1 MTQDDENVTEAQP
14 LPPHET
20 TASPVEVSVATPR
33 YFGIT
38 PPTLLFGI
46 ATATLAIAITLAIL
60 SHWVAA
66 LVLAALVLVEL
77 ALFMGL
83 ARRKPDTVVAKASV
97 RAIDRARD
105 RAAYLVRATTLRT
118 EAGRRMTRVR
128 HELLELDTRRDR
140 ALRELG
146 AAVYAGDDDAAARVR
161 TELAAIDAEQQ
172 AAEDEMTAIDASTR
186 EHLERGRLHV
196 QQTVV
201 KPPAADESR
210 TPSGS

>member
-1 MTQDDENVTEAQP
+1 MTQDDDVTQAQP

-60 SHWVAA
+60 AHWVAA
-66 LVLAALVLVEL
+66 LLLAGLVLVEL
-77 ALFMGL
+77 ALFLGL
-83 ARRKPDTVVAKASV
+83 ARRKPDTAVAKVSV

-118 EAGRRMTRVR
+118 EAGRRVTRLR
-128 HELLELDTRRDR
+128 HELLELDTRRER
-140 ALRELG
+140 ELRELG
-146 AAVYAGDDDAAARVR
+146 SAVYAGDLEAAERVKR
-161 TELAAIDAEQQ
+161 ELAAIDGDRRAK
-172 AAEDEMTAIDASTR
+172 EDEMTAIDEATR
-186 EHLERGRLHV
+186 EHLERGRLHI
-196 QQTVV
+196 QPTVV
-201 KPPAADESR
+201 KPPAEDESR
-210 TPSGS
+210 TPSGP

>member
-1 MTQDDENVTEAQP
+1 LTQHDENITQPQP

-20 TASPVEVSVATPR
+20 TASPVDISVASPR

-77 ALFMGL
+77 ALFLGL
-83 ARRKPDTVVAKASV
+83 ARRKPDTAVAKASV

-105 RAAYLVRATTLRT
+105 RAAYLVRATTVRT
-118 EAGRRMTRVR
+118 EAGRRMTRLR
-128 HELLELDTRRDR
+128 HELLELDTRRERELR
-140 ALRELG
+140 ALG
-146 AAVYAGDDDAAARVR
+146 AAVYAGDDEVAERVKS
-161 TELAAIDAEQQ
+161 ELAAIDDEQH
-172 AAEDEMTAIDASTR
+172 AAEAEMAAIDEATR

-201 KPPAADESR
+201 KPPAEDESR

>member
-1 MTQDDENVTEAQP
+1 MTQDEDVTQAQQ

-60 SHWVAA
+60 AHWVAA
-66 LVLAALVLVEL
+66 LLLAALVLVEL
-77 ALFMGL
+77 VLFLGL
-83 ARRKPDTVVAKASV
+83 ARRKPDTAVAKASV

-105 RAAYLVRATTLRT
+105 RTAYLVRATTVRA
-118 EAGRRMTRVR
+118 EAGRRLTRLR
-128 HELLELDTRRDR
+128 HELLELDTRRER
-140 ALRELG
+140 ELRELG
-146 AAVYAGDDDAAARVR
+146 AAVYAGDDEAAERVKSAV
-161 TELAAIDAEQQ
+161 AAIDDDRRAK
-172 AAEDEMTAIDASTR
+172 EDEMRGIDEATR

-196 QQTVV
+196 QPTVV
-201 KPPAADESR
+201 KPPAEDESK
-210 TPSGS
+210 TPSGL